1 MDMQAAR
8 TGSSRTFAAIAVVA
22 ATLAA
27 CFPRPVQ
34 GQSQVVDGLKFDYGL
49 VAEPARGAPPA
60 SHPDPSMHG
69 GAPAQPHTYHVVLSV
84 ADAKTGQK
92 VDASEVAVGL
102 SGPGHPGT
110 NIAPME
116 AMSVNGQA
124 SYGHYVVLPKP
135 GPYRLEFRVTPSGKH
150 QPVKARFTLERPA

>member
-1 MDMQAAR
+1 MQTAR
-8 TGSSRTFAAIAVVA
+8 TGSSRPLAAIAA
-22 ATLAA
+22 AAAAASLAA
-27 CFPRPVQ
+27 CSPGPVQ

-60 SHPDPSMHG
+60 SHSDPSMHG
-69 GAPAQPHTYHVVLSV
+69 GAPPQPHSFHLVLSV
-84 ADAKTGQK
+84 ADAETGQK
-92 VDASEVAVGL
+92 VEASGVAVGL

-110 NIAPME
+110 NLAPME

-124 SYGHYVVLPKP
+124 SYGRYVVLPEP
-135 GPYRLEFRVTPSGKH
+135 GPYRLEFRVTPSGTR

>member
-1 MDMQAAR
+1 MDVQAAR

-22 ATLAA
+22 AALSA
-27 CFPRPVQ
+27 CSPGPVQ

-69 GAPAQPHTYHVVLSV
+69 GAPSQPNTYHVVLSV

-92 VDASEVAVGL
+92 VAASEVAVGL

-110 NIAPME
+110 NFAPME

-124 SYGHYVVLPKP
+124 SYGHYVVLPEP
-135 GPYRLEFRVTPSGKH
+135 GPYRLEFRVTPSGNH
-150 QPVKARFTLERPA
+150 QPVEARFTLKQPA

>member
-8 TGSSRTFAAIAVVA
+8 TGSSRTLAAIAVTA

-27 CFPRPVQ
+27 CSPRPVQ

-124 SYGHYVVLPKP
+124 SYGHYVVLPEP